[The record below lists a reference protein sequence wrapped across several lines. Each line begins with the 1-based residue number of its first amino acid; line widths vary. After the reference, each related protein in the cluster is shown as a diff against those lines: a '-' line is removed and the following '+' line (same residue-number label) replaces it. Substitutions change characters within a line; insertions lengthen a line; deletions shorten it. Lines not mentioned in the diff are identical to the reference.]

1 MDHRLNELFGIEHP
15 ILQAPMAGAST
26 PALVAAVSNGGG
38 LGSLGAAMM
47 TPDDIRA
54 AIREV
59 RRLTDRPFNINLF
72 AYTPADLDPVRVAKM
87 RERLAPYYAAAGA
100 EVPDVPVPKSNFD
113 AQFAVVLDERVP
125 VFSFTFGMPPSQ
137 LIAAAQ
143 QNGTTV
149 VGTATTVAEAQAL
162 QAAGVDAVVAQGA
175 EAGGHRGTFMGSF
188 EDAMVGTMALVPQ
201 MVSAV
206 SLPVIAAGGIM
217 DGRGIVAALA
227 LGAAGA
233 ALGSAFL
240 ACPESGIH
248 PAHRAALLKADETM
262 TTVTRTLTGRPVRSL
277 RNRLTAE
284 LTPHLDEIPPY
295 PQQIP
300 LARTLAAA
308 AAKAGNYEFLPMLTG
323 QGLRLMREEP
333 AAALFAQLL
342 RETEETR
349 KRLSTNK

>member
-143 QNGTTV
+143 QNGATV

-162 QAAGVDAVVAQGA
+162 QAAGVDAVVA
-175 EAGGHRGTFMGSF
+175 
-188 EDAMVGTMALVPQ
+188 TMALVPQ
-201 MVSAV
+201 MVCAV

>member
-1 MDHRLNELFGIEHP
+1 MDRRLNELFGIDHP
-15 ILQAPMAGAST
+15 IVQAPMAGAST
-26 PALVAAVSNGGG
+26 PALAAAVSNGGG
-38 LGSLGAAMM
+38 LGSLGCAMM
-47 TPDDIRA
+47 TPVEIRA

-72 AYTPADLDPVRVAKM
+72 AYTPADLDPMRVAKM

-100 EVPDVPVPKSNFD
+100 GEVPDVPVPKSNFD
-113 AQFAVVLDERVP
+113 AQLAVILDERVP
-125 VFSFTFGMPPSQ
+125 VFSFTFGMPPTQ
-137 LIAAAQ
+137 LIAAAR
-143 QNGTTV
+143 QNGATV

-162 QAAGVDAVVAQGA
+162 QAAGVDAVIAQGA

-188 EDAMVGTMALVPQ
+188 EDALIGTMALVPQ
-201 MVSAV
+201 MASAV

-240 ACPESGIH
+240 ACPESAIH
-248 PAHRAALLKADETM
+248 PAHRAALLKAEETM
-262 TTVTRTLTGRPVRSL
+262 TTVTRTLTGRPVRTL

-284 LTPHLDEIPPY
+284 LAPHLDEIPPY
-295 PQQIP
+295 PQHIP
-300 LARTLAAA
+300 LTRTLATA
-308 AAKAGNYEFLPMLTG
+308 AAKAGNYDFLPMLTG

-333 AAALFAQLL
+333 AAALFARLL

-349 KRLSTNK
+349 QRIGA